1 MYRAVFVE
9 RHVIAFGSRRPVDCS
24 PATLTH
30 VHAMHDIFRHR
41 KTSNPERLDNL
52 LRRRAFPRTAPRH
65 PGTCCRPMRKLQ
77 LAALVIEDHVRVVVA
92 QRDLEASALEKLNRF
107 LLDSHL

>member
-1 MYRAVFVE
+1 MYGTVFVE
-9 RHVIAFGSRRPVDCS
+9 RYVITFGSRRPVNRS
-24 PATLTH
+24 SATLAH

-41 KTSNPERLDNL
+41 KAPNPERLDDL
-52 LRRRAFPRTAPRH
+52 LRRRAFPRTAPGH
-65 PGTCCRPMRKLQ
+65 PGTCRRPVRKLQ

-92 QRDLEASALEKLNRF
+92 QRDLEASALEKFNRL